1 MLTRLN
7 VVMILQYTHI
17 KLLCC
22 TPETNVYMSSIHQ
35 LKKRLKIT
43 ELRIQLK
50 KLEKGQQSKPNEST
64 RGKNI
69 IKTEAEINEI
79 ENCKTQ
85 SIKILYFEKFSKL
98 VNYRLT

>member
-50 KLEKGQQSKPNEST
+50 KLEKGQQKSKEYRKKVVNKKI
-64 RGKNI
+64 R
-69 IKTEAEINEI
+69 IK
-79 ENCKTQ
+79 
-85 SIKILYFEKFSKL
+85 
-98 VNYRLT
+98 